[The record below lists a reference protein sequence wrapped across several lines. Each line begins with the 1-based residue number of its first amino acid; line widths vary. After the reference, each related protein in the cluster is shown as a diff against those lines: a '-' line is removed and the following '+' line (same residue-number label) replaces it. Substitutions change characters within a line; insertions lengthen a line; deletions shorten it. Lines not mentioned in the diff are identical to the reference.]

1 MKAMSM
7 QNIAEMDLV
16 RDEYGNYYKVV
27 GIHKDGEKLTALEVS
42 NLYFEKSFEA
52 GSGSLEGSY
61 QGKPFGVYIQD
72 QVNAYIDDIQKN
84 ERPIYGIRDLMVNR
98 IKVFAVDITQPHP
111 KRDQPV

>member
-1 MKAMSM
+1 MSM
-7 QNIAEMDLV
+7 QKIVEMDLV

-27 GIHKDGEKLTALEVS
+27 GTHMEKDKLTGLEVS

-52 GSGSLEGSY
+52 GTDSLDESY

-72 QVNAYIDDIQKN
+72 QVNAYIEDIQQN

-98 IKVFAVDITQPHP
+98 IKVYAVDITQPHP
-111 KRDQPV
+111 KRNL